1 MLSSFICCSQL
12 PVGVL
17 IQLVG
22 KECIP
27 KLLSDDYDLPWTSK
41 YLEDLFSSAIVGMAG
56 LNSFS
61 CSFDVALIHFW
72 LYPTCVY
79 TCVVVHKF

>member
-1 MLSSFICCSQL
+1 MLSSFICCSHL
-12 PVGVL
+12 SVGVL

-41 YLEDLFSSAIVGMAG
+41 YLEDLYSSANIGMAG
-56 LNSFS
+56 LNSF
-61 CSFDVALIHFW
+61 FLAYLM
-72 LYPTCVY
+72 
-79 TCVVVHKF
+79 